1 MKLMLLKLAIS
12 VDSIFEIL
20 VCLCGDGPWKNFTGI
35 VSSLLLPSQ
44 VAIVDYCTSLFKV
57 SLGGRG

>member
-1 MKLMLLKLAIS
+1 MNSMLSKLAMS

-20 VCLCGDGPWKNFTGI
+20 VCFCADGPWKNFTGI
-35 VSSLLLPSQ
+35 VSSLLLPLQ
-44 VAIVDYCTSLFKV
+44 VAIVNHCTSLFEV